1 MATPHDALFKAFFS
15 EPAHAVDVL
24 RSALSAEAAACIDWS
39 SLELASGSYVDEELR
54 ERQSDLLFRARTSD
68 GDVLLHVLFEHQSR
82 EDAWMVFR
90 MLRYAVRIWEREL
103 ADGAHVLAPVVPV
116 VLHHSTRGWRAPR
129 RLSERMIAPPGL
141 AAFVPGFEIVVDD
154 VSRLSDEELTR
165 RLRHAS
171 AQLVLRLFR
180 DGRATDDPA
189 AWLLGARRLIEDV
202 ARSRSDREVL
212 WLMIRYLWEVARVD
226 DPAPFLDAVRLT
238 MGDPMK
244 ERASTL
250 AEAVHQR
257 GLQQGLREGIEQ
269 GIEQGRRRGLVSS
282 LLELL
287 DEKFGAPDDET
298 RARVEGASDDELTRW
313 TRRVLRAR
321 TLEEVFVDDV

>member
-1 MATPHDALFKAFFS
+1 M
-15 EPAHAVDVL
+15 
-24 RSALSAEAAACIDWS
+24 
-39 SLELASGSYVDEELR
+39 
-54 ERQSDLLFRARTSD
+54 TSV
-68 GDVLLHVLFEHQSR
+68 GH
-82 EDAWMVFR
+82 
-90 MLRYAVRIWEREL
+90 
-103 ADGAHVLAPVVPV
+103 
-116 VLHHSTRGWRAPR
+116 
-129 RLSERMIAPPGL
+129 
-141 AAFVPGFEIVVDD
+141 
-154 VSRLSDEELTR
+154 
-165 RLRHAS
+165 
-171 AQLVLRLFR
+171 
-180 DGRATDDPA
+180 
-189 AWLLGARRLIEDV
+189 
-202 ARSRSDREVL
+202 
-212 WLMIRYLWEVARVD
+212 LWEVARVD